1 MGKAGYAFMV
11 VGAILIAIPMYY
23 AWMILTGQM
32 APITPFPHE
41 PGIIDLSSLW
51 NITINFVA
59 LTIMVKAGSACLQ
72 HGANSTKSES

>member
-32 APITPFPHE
+32 DPITPFPHE